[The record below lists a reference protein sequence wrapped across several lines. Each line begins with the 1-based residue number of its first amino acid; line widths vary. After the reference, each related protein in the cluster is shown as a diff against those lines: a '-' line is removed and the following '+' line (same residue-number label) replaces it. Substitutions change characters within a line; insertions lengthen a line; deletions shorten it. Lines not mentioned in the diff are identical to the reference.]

1 MLRIRVVPV
10 LWIWALLF
18 FGASSSFSA
27 TSLAFANGPSPP
39 PLDSLRVR
47 YVHTGKVGY
56 VSVQLE
62 RQVSPLVARTTH
74 FSFGSGKPENQEIS
88 YPPYSEAF
96 FIAVGRGIRRYLQD
110 AAPGGMSLEAC
121 LAIAYVSVSFDKSGT
136 DRPSEVDISGAIYG
150 AVGYSWLLLH
160 GWGLELLAGVM
171 WPSLYPRPGIIHSLE
186 PDFFAGLSVSSAF

>member
-18 FGASSSFSA
+18 FGASSSFLA
-27 TSLAFANGPSPP
+27 TSLAFANRPSSP

-56 VSVQLE
+56 VSLQLE

-88 YPPYSEAF
+88 YPPPSDAF
-96 FIAVGRGIRRYLQD
+96 FIAMGRGIRRYLQD
-110 AAPGGMSLEAC
+110 SAPRGLWLEAS
-121 LAIAYVSVSFDKSGT
+121 LAIAYVSVSFEESQIDHPPES
-136 DRPSEVDISGAIYG
+136 DLSGAVYG
-150 AVGYSWLLLH
+150 AFGRSWLLAR
-160 GWGLELLAGVM
+160 GWGIELLAGVM
-171 WPSLYPRPGIIHSLE
+171 WPSLYPRAGVIHSLE

>member
-1 MLRIRVVPV
+1 MLRIRVIPV

-18 FGASSSFSA
+18 FGASSFLSA
-27 TSLAFANGPSPP
+27 TSLAFANGSGPP
-39 PLDSLRVR
+39 PLDSLRIR

-74 FSFGSGKPENQEIS
+74 FSFGSGKSENQEIS
-88 YPPYSEAF
+88 WPPPSNAL
-96 FIAVGRGIRRYLQD
+96 FIAVGRGIRRYLED
-110 AAPGGMSLEAC
+110 SAPRGLWLEAS
-121 LAIAYVSVSFDKSGT
+121 LAIAYVSVSFDRSGT

-150 AVGYSWLLLH
+150 TFGRSWLLTR
-160 GWGLELLAGVM
+160 GWGIELLAGVM
-171 WPSLYPRPGIIHSLE
+171 WPSLYPRAGVIHSLE